1 MKKFMEIKPYS
12 VIFTSGTI
20 SIDMLENLLQI
31 KFYKTMNN
39 KHIIN
44 KNQFLMNIIENHSVL
59 NYRFNHYHRN
69 DKNQINYFGID
80 INNLAKSVKKGGI
93 LVFFKSYD
101 YLKKCHDIWK
111 YNNIFSDIKDNK
123 TIIYDLKYIYKN
135 IEDNIK
141 EAKSNNNILL
151 FTVYRGKNSE
161 GINFKDDEARMVICV
176 GIPYPNL
183 SDLKIKLKLN
193 FLEKRYE
200 ENKSGYDSV
209 TWYEEEA
216 SVAVNQA
223 LGRLLRH
230 KDDYGIMICFGV
242 DFKNYSLFSKWI
254 NPNKKLIRLNGDND
268 YSYFKGLQ
276 SFLAE
281 KNSSEK
287 TNDIIDNENYDDKL
301 NKCEESYE
309 NEDYEDDDESIDKNY
324 KELDEQKL
332 EEDNDDNEYDDEE
345 QYFENEEDIELFI
358 KNEVEDSRALN
369 STNNLIGYKR
379 YRFDD

>member
-1 MKKFMEIKPYS
+1 M
-12 VIFTSGTI
+12 
-20 SIDMLENLLQI
+20 
-31 KFYKTMNN
+31 
-39 KHIIN
+39 
-44 KNQFLMNIIENHSVL
+44 
-59 NYRFNHYHRN
+59 
-69 DKNQINYFGID
+69 
-80 INNLAKSVKKGGI
+80 AKSVKKGGI

-111 YNNIFSDIKDNK
+111 YNNIFSDIKENK

-223 LGRLLRH
+223 
-230 KDDYGIMICFGV
+230 
-242 DFKNYSLFSKWI
+242 
-254 NPNKKLIRLNGDND
+254 
-268 YSYFKGLQ
+268 
-276 SFLAE
+276 
-281 KNSSEK
+281 
-287 TNDIIDNENYDDKL
+287 
-301 NKCEESYE
+301 
-309 NEDYEDDDESIDKNY
+309 
-324 KELDEQKL
+324 
-332 EEDNDDNEYDDEE
+332 
-345 QYFENEEDIELFI
+345 
-358 KNEVEDSRALN
+358 
-369 STNNLIGYKR
+369 
-379 YRFDD
+379 